1 MTNAQEVL
9 YVADASVFPVI
20 ADGSGDVF
28 KLTLVGEDT
37 LEIVEAYA
45 AYNPEGR
52 QGFRIRRAQEGTTA
66 QAWPAGTR
74 VELRITAD
82 ALNSF
87 VPTAVQIAKDYVDA
101 TGVASTTNVG
111 FAGVDGKT
119 TKADAEGVITAKDV
133 AIGGNLADLA
143 TARGQ
148 LGPAK
153 ELGNGVDYNTV
164 TEAGFT

>member
-1 MTNAQEVL
+1 M
-9 YVADASVFPVI
+9 
-20 ADGSGDVF
+20 
-28 KLTLVGEDT
+28 
-37 LEIVEAYA
+37 
-45 AYNPEGR
+45 
-52 QGFRIRRAQEGTTA
+52 
-66 QAWPAGTR
+66 
-74 VELRITAD
+74 
-82 ALNSF
+82 
-87 VPTAVQIAKDYVDA
+87 QIAKDYVDA

-164 TEAGFT
+164 TEAGFYLINASDSVNGPLFISKRTYVHQAVSQRE